1 MNEIQC
7 ENEYE
12 SIYDNIVL
20 VILFILLENTCE

>member
-12 SIYDNIVL
+12 SIYDNVVL